1 LAGAPATPTLP
12 PVLTRGLP
20 AAQVRRRVPLLVLA
34 FAFLGAGVA
43 LMVRA
48 DLGLSPWDVLHQ
60 GVSEHT
66 GIPIGMVGVLTGAAV
81 LALWIPLRQRPGLA
95 TILNFLLIG
104 TFVDL
109 TLLVLP
115 EDPSTP
121 LRWAF
126 MLVGVF
132 LWGPGVAGYLACEL
146 GPGPRD
152 GIMTAFVDRGG
163 SLRVVRTTIEVVVL
177 IIGFA
182 LGGTVGLGTV
192 LFALTVGPNVHWFS
206 ERIETYQ
213 LRRPTSDPAP
223 EPA

>member
-1 LAGAPATPTLP
+1 M
-12 PVLTRGLP
+12 LTRGLP
-20 AAQVRRRVPLLVLA
+20 PDQVRRRVPVLVLA
-34 FAFLGAGVA
+34 FALLGAGVA

-48 DLGLSPWDVLHQ
+48 DLGLAPWDVLHQ

-95 TILNFLLIG
+95 TILNALLIG
-104 TFVDL
+104 AFVDL

-121 LRWAF
+121 VRWAF
-126 MLVGVF
+126 LLVGAF

-152 GIMTAFVDRGG
+152 GIMTAFVERGR
-163 SLRVVRTTIEVVVL
+163 SLRVVRTTLEVTVL
-177 IIGFA
+177 VLGFL
-182 LGGTVGLGTV
+182 LGGTVGIGTV
-192 LFALTVGPNVHWFS
+192 LFALTVGPNVHWFA
-206 ERIETYQ
+206 ERIDARTA
-213 LRRPTSDPAP
+213 RARPHQAP
-223 EPA
+223 ELEAA

>member
-1 LAGAPATPTLP
+1 M
-12 PVLTRGLP
+12 RGLP
-20 AAQVRRRVPLLVLA
+20 AVEVRRRVPVLVAA
-34 FAFLGAGVA
+34 FAALGAGVA

-60 GVSEHT
+60 GVSGHT
-66 GIPIGMVGVLTGAAV
+66 GIPIGMVGVLTGGAV
-81 LALWIPLRQRPGLA
+81 LLLWVPLRQRPGLA

-115 EDPSTP
+115 EDPTTSV
-121 LRWAF
+121 RWAF
-126 MLVGVF
+126 MAVGVF

-152 GIMTAFVDRGG
+152 GIMTAFVERGG

-177 IIGFA
+177 ALGFA
-182 LGGTVGLGTV
+182 LGGTVGIGTV

-206 ERIETYQ
+206 EKIEQYQ
-213 LRRPTSDPAP
+213 QRTSSDAAPAA

>member
-1 LAGAPATPTLP
+1 MLL
-12 PVLTRGLP
+12 RGLP
-20 AAQVRRRVPLLVLA
+20 AIEVRRRVPLLVAA
-34 FAFLGAGVA
+34 FAALGAGVA

-66 GIPIGMVGVLTGAAV
+66 GIPIGMVGVLTGGAV
-81 LALWIPLRQRPGLA
+81 LLLWVPLRQRPGLA

-115 EDPSTP
+115 EDPSTAV
-121 LRWAF
+121 RWTELA
-126 MLVGVF
+126 VGVF
-132 LWGPGVAGYLACEL
+132 LWGPGVAAYLACEL

-152 GIMTAFVDRGG
+152 GIMTAFVERGG

-177 IIGFA
+177 VLGFA
-182 LGGTVGLGTV
+182 LGGTVGIGTV
-192 LFALTVGPNVHWFS
+192 LFALTVGPNVHWFA
-206 ERIETYQ
+206 ERIDAARTA
-213 LRRPTSDPAP
+213 RTARIAAAAPAPAP

>member
-1 LAGAPATPTLP
+1 MAGVPATPTLP

-121 LRWAF
+121 IRWAF
-126 MLVGVF
+126 MLVASSSGAPASPAT
-132 LWGPGVAGYLACEL
+132 WPASSA
-146 GPGPRD
+146 
-152 GIMTAFVDRGG
+152 
-163 SLRVVRTTIEVVVL
+163 
-177 IIGFA
+177 
-182 LGGTVGLGTV
+182 
-192 LFALTVGPNVHWFS
+192 
-206 ERIETYQ
+206 
-213 LRRPTSDPAP
+213 PAP
-223 EPA
+223 ATAS

>member
-1 LAGAPATPTLP
+1 LVGASGARTLP
-12 PVLTRGLP
+12 AVLTRGLP
-20 AAQVRRRVPLLVLA
+20 AVEVRRRVPLLVVA
-34 FAFLGAGVA
+34 FAVLGAGVA

-66 GIPIGMVGVLTGAAV
+66 GIPIGMVGVITGGVV
-81 LALWIPLRQRPGLA
+81 LLLWVPLRQRPGLA

-115 EDPSTP
+115 DDPSTP
-121 LRWAF
+121 TRWVF
-126 MLVGVF
+126 LFVGVF

-163 SLRVVRTTIEVVVL
+163 SLRVVRTTIEVIVL
-177 IIGFA
+177 VIGFA

-206 ERIETYQ
+206 ERIEALQQRGLETAG
-213 LRRPTSDPAP
+213 RA
-223 EPA
+223 